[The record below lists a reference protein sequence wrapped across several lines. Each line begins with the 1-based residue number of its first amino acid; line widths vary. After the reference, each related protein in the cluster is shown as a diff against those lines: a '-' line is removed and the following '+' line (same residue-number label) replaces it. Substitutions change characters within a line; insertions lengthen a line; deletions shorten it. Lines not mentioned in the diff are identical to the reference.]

1 MPDHVRQRDG
11 IDAAPVCQPGGHAQA
26 ARLAGHD
33 GELLRGER
41 GWTWRGRLPFGAL
54 APLVGSASRGRPETL
69 EGPAGAPSEVWLR
82 AMWFDAETGIV
93 ACELAAT
100 GTSDEVGSGGP
111 T

>member
-1 MPDHVRQRDG
+1 MHHHAPNEGG
-11 IDAAPVCQPGGHAQA
+11 IDAAPVGEPGVRRDS

-33 GELLRGER
+33 GELMRDER

-54 APLVGSASRGRPETL
+54 APLVASASRGRSETL

-82 AMWFDAETGIV
+82 ALWFDAETGIV

-100 GTSDEVGSGGP
+100 ARGGGEAGS
-111 T
+111 